1 MLIMVLTT
9 ILFITS
15 LVILGITLW
24 LIKCKDLNSRKETY
38 EKNFWKTRYNN
49 LEENIENLKKENGSL
64 REELYKAK
72 HSKHSHKVI
81 FLKDF
86 NDEYID
92 KEEYEFITDVIANNE
107 DKKGYIEINNNLFKI
122 KDIDCVIKLNKE

>member
-15 LVILGITLW
+15 LVILGISLW

-72 HSKHSHKVI
+72 HSKYSHKVI
-81 FLKDF
+81 FMNDI

-92 KEEYEFITDVIANNE
+92 EEQFEYINAITEMNK
-107 DKKGYIEINNNLFKI
+107 DKQDYIKINNNLFKI
-122 KDIDCVIKLNKE
+122 KDINCVIKLEK